1 MGRLRYGNSR
11 RHEHGCDPDHGQY
24 QFGIAE
30 STISRFMAGSGLSME
45 YLDALAKL
53 LDLHLT
59 LAKRPKKKG

>member
-1 MGRLRYGNSR
+1 
-11 RHEHGCDPDHGQY
+11 
-24 QFGIAE
+24 
-30 STISRFMAGSGLSME
+30 MAGSGLSME